1 MPTRGFCGLGALPH
15 CLELACKNALSSIL
29 FKGIEEMLLRLYY
42 VYEKSP
48 KKMRELEEV
57 VKELKEVFE
66 FPIGGNKP
74 VRSQGSRWINYK
86 RKALQCVVDRYGD
99 HPPHCTS

>member
-66 FPIGGNKP
+66 FPLGGNGSLTGITLDQLQAQGTAVCRRS
-74 VRSQGSRWINYK
+74 VRGSS
-86 RKALQCVVDRYGD
+86 
-99 HPPHCTS
+99 TSLH